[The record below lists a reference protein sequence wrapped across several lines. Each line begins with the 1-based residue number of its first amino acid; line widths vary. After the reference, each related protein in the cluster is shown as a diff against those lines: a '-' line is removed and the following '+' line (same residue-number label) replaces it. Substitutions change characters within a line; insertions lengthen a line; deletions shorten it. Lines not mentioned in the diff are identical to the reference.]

1 MTNKKTITASITFPN
16 QNVITI
22 HKPQYSGNFL
32 QVSIDEW
39 QEAFINLPA
48 RISFAMYI
56 YLCSNANGFR
66 LALSPADFM
75 KRLNVSKSSY
85 DRAVDDL
92 LAAGYLM
99 MRNGKKNTM
108 DFYTSP
114 QPTDYVKKERKKKPV
129 TDDGSTAAE
138 PVSMDAAPLVPSA
151 YEEEEYQGRY
161 RSSVPSSFFR
171 WEEN

>member
-1 MTNKKTITASITFPN
+1 MSSVPN
-16 QNVITI
+16 QSTITI
-22 HKPQYSGNFL
+22 HKPQYKENFL
-32 QVSIDEW
+32 QVSIEEW
-39 QEAFINLPA
+39 HEAFIKLPA

-56 YLCSNANGFR
+56 YLCSNANGFP

-75 KRLNVSKSSY
+75 KQLNVSKSSY

-114 QPTDYVKKERKKKPV
+114 QPTDYVKKEYNKKKPAS
-129 TDDGSTAAE
+129 GGEAASAE
-138 PVSMDAAPLVPSA
+138 PVSFDEGSYEPDSYEA
-151 YEEEEYQGRY
+151 YLKEYY
-161 RSSVPSSFFR
+161 ASSPGKWR
-171 WEEN
+171 P

>member
-1 MTNKKTITASITFPN
+1 MTTILPGQKSYPN
-16 QNVITI
+16 QSIVTI
-22 HKPQYSGNFL
+22 HKPQYKENFL
-32 QVSIDEW
+32 QVAIDEW
-39 QEAFINLPA
+39 QEAFKTMP
-48 RISFAMYI
+48 RISLALYL
-56 YLCSNANGFR
+56 YLCGNQNGFP

-75 KRLNVSKSSY
+75 KKMNVSKSSY

-114 QPTDYVKKERKKKPV
+114 QPTTYVKPERKKKST
-129 TDDGSTAAE
+129 TDGGAASAE
-138 PVSMDAAPLVPSA
+138 PVSMDDAPCELSA
-151 YEEEEYQGRY
+151 EEDAEYREY
-161 RSSVPSSFFR
+161 LASYSSSPYR

>member
-1 MTNKKTITASITFPN
+1 MTTILPGQKSYPN
-16 QNVITI
+16 QSTVTI
-22 HKPQYSGNFL
+22 HKPQYKENFL
-32 QVSIDEW
+32 QVAIDEW

-56 YLCSNANGFR
+56 YLCSNANGFP

-75 KRLNVSKSSY
+75 KQLNVSKSSY

-99 MRNGKKNTM
+99 MRNDKKNTM

-114 QPTDYVKKERKKKPV
+114 QPTTYVKPERKKKPV
-129 TDDGSTAAE
+129 TGGGAASAE
-138 PVSMDAAPLVPSA
+138 PVSIEEAPCEPPA
-151 YEEEEYQGRY
+151 YEEPSY
-161 RSSVPSSFFR
+161 RAYHSSSPYR
-171 WEEN
+171 WEP

>member
-1 MTNKKTITASITFPN
+1 
-16 QNVITI
+16 
-22 HKPQYSGNFL
+22 
-32 QVSIDEW
+32 
-39 QEAFINLPA
+39 
-48 RISFAMYI
+48 MYI
-56 YLCSNANGFR
+56 YLCSNANGFP

-75 KRLNVSKSSY
+75 KQLNVSKSSY

-114 QPTDYVKKERKKKPV
+114 QPTTYVKKVSKKKDV
-129 TDDGSTAAE
+129 TGGGAASAE
-138 PVSMDAAPLVPSA
+138 PVSIEEAPCEPPA
-151 YEEEEYQGRY
+151 YEEASYNTY
-161 RSSVPSSFFR
+161 YSSSQYG

>member
-1 MTNKKTITASITFPN
+1 MSSFPN
-16 QNVITI
+16 QSIVTI
-22 HKPQYSGNFL
+22 HKPQYKENFL

-39 QEAFINLPA
+39 HEAFNKLPA

-56 YLCSNANGFR
+56 YLCSNANGFP

-75 KRLNVSKSSY
+75 KQLNVSKSSY

-99 MRNGKKNTM
+99 MRNDKKNTM

-114 QPTDYVKKERKKKPV
+114 QPTTYVKKVSKKKDV
-129 TDDGSTAAE
+129 TGGGAASAE
-138 PVSMDAAPLVPSA
+138 PVSIEEAPCEPPEDEEPS
-151 YEEEEYQGRY
+151 YGTY
-161 RSSVPSSFFR
+161 SSFSPYR
-171 WEEN
+171 WEP